1 MNDKTRKSLWLSAVA
16 VFVLFCAVVGWF
28 VGIPMIRLAEDPEA
42 FRIWVDR
49 SGIWGRLAFVAMIII
64 QVIVALIPGEP
75 LELAAGYAFGAFEG
89 TILSMVGILIG
100 SWIIFTMVRRF
111 GVKLV
116 EVFFSDREIRRLRFL
131 KNPQKTKVIA
141 FLLMLV
147 PGTPKDFLSYF
158 AGLTRLTT
166 VQWLTIVAVAR
177 IPSLVTSTL
186 TGAAAGEQNYTLAAV
201 MTGITLLISGAGLLY
216 YRRLCNE
223 QEEIENTSDQQQHR
237 RAG

>member
-201 MTGITLLISGAGLLY
+201 MTGITLLLSGAGLLY

-223 QEEIENTSDQQQHR
+223 QEEIENTFDQQQHR

>member
-28 VGIPMIRLAEDPEA
+28 VGIPMIRLAEDPES

-201 MTGITLLISGAGLLY
+201 MTGITLLLSGAGLLY

-223 QEEIENTSDQQQHR
+223 QEEIENTFDQQQHR